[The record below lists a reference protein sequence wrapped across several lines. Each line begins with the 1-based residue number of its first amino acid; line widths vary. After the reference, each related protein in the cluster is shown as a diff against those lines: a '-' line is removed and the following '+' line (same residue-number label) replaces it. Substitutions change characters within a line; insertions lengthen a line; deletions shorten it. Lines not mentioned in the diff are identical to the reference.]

1 MPRKFPKKTV
11 YGQYK
16 QDNCVFCPR
25 MGTQKNEQGMV
36 VCLHHRR
43 QTLEEIKCV
52 CGSWLEQRSGRFGP
66 FFSCVKCGPIDF
78 NRGLEIKK
86 LSLEAGLAAKN
97 LATGNS
103 AVTVNATASTKT
115 QTSQSSYH
123 DSYSEQSKERL
134 PEAFHEGTTAQT
146 GRRAEG
152 KPARKETTIS
162 TNDVEYFD

>member
-1 MPRKFPKKTV
+1 MPRRFPKKTV

-16 QDNCVFCPR
+16 QDNCVFCSR

-86 LSLEAGLAAKN
+86 LSLEALAAKTTK
-97 LATGNS
+97 LAKETAVSIPNVSFSSAPISGTSMSNS
-103 AVTVNATASTKT
+103 STYQASIPTARRVEEK
-115 QTSQSSYH
+115 
-123 DSYSEQSKERL
+123 QSK
-134 PEAFHEGTTAQT
+134 
-146 GRRAEG
+146 
-152 KPARKETTIS
+152 KETTIS